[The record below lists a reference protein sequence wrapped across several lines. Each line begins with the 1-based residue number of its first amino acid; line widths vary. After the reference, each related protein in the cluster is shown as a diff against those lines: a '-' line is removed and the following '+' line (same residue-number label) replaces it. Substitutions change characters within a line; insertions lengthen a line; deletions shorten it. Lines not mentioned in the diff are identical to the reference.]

1 MRLELG
7 QVDRYRGFAQFLVDP
22 AERLWRDQA
31 GRSYLGAEQLERY
44 RTADRPEHAST
55 RVVASPAGGD
65 EFPAR
70 RLSSLVTRRIRRN
83 PMPTMLKQG
92 DPGYDEARTVWNA
105 MVDRR
110 PRIIARC
117 ASARDV
123 VTAVRTA
130 RDLRLEIGV
139 RCGGHS
145 VLGLAV
151 PDDGLMIDLTPMGAV
166 RVDPV
171 RRRAVVQGGALLGA
185 LDRAAQRYGLA
196 TTAGNVSHTG
206 VGGLTLGGGMGW
218 LARQY
223 GLACDNVIS
232 YRVATAD
239 GRLLRASRTEYPDL
253 YWGLRGGGGNF
264 GVVVEFE
271 FRLHPVGTR
280 ALVAEYI
287 FGPEH
292 AAAALRGW
300 RDLAADAPRP
310 ATFTASVR
318 DGRATVGVVW
328 VGDPQR
334 GSQVATQLDRLG
346 KPLSRRVSETSYLN
360 LQRRDDTP
368 QGHARRRYWKGHY
381 LRALPD
387 DAIDALLVH
396 GQDVPAVSL
405 QAYGGAIADVADDAT
420 AFSHRGT
427 AFEYVA
433 ATSWT
438 DPAEDQ
444 ARMAAA
450 RRCATAIAPFASGAY
465 VNTLSDEGAEGMR
478 RAYPARQLARLVAV
492 KNAYDP
498 DNAFH
503 LNQNIPPSR

>member
-1 MRLELG
+1 ML
-7 QVDRYRGFAQFLVDP
+7 
-22 AERLWRDQA
+22 
-31 GRSYLGAEQLERY
+31 
-44 RTADRPEHAST
+44 T
-55 RVVASPAGGD
+55 R
-65 EFPAR
+65 
-70 RLSSLVTRRIRRN
+70 
-83 PMPTMLKQG
+83 G

-105 MVDRR
+105 MVDRH

-117 ASARDV
+117 AGPDDV
-123 VTAVRTA
+123 MAAVRAA
-130 RDLRLEIGV
+130 RDLGLEIGV

-151 PDDGLMIDLTPMGAV
+151 PEDGLMIDLTPMGAV
-166 RVDPV
+166 RVDPA

-185 LDRAAQRYGLA
+185 LDRAAQRHGLA

-223 GLACDNVIS
+223 GLACDNVVS
-232 YRVATAD
+232 YRVVTAD
-239 GRLLRASRTEYPDL
+239 GRLLRASRTEHPDL

-280 ALVAEYI
+280 ALVAEHT
-287 FGPEH
+287 FGAEH
-292 AAAALRGW
+292 AASALRGW
-300 RDLAADAPRP
+300 RDLVPDAPRP

-318 DGRATVGVVW
+318 DGRATVGFVW

-334 GSQVATQLDRLG
+334 GRRLAAQLGALGEPLTRHVA
-346 KPLSRRVSETSYLN
+346 ETSYLD
-360 LQRRDDTP
+360 LQSRDDTP

-387 DAIDALLVH
+387 DAIDALVAR
-396 GQDVPAVSL
+396 GENFPNVSL
-405 QAYGGAIADVADDAT
+405 QAYGGAIADVPDNAT
-420 AFSHRGT
+420 AFSHRDT

-450 RRCATAIAPFASGAY
+450 RRCAAAMTPFAGGAY
-465 VNTLSDEGAEGMR
+465 VNALSDEGAEGVR
-478 RAYPARQLARLVAV
+478 RAYPAHKLARLVAV
-492 KNAYDP
+492 KDAYDP

-503 LNQNIPPSR
+503 LNQNIPPRRP